1 MGEEELSTAWD
12 KTKKDARRQAAELA
26 VRGLVANGGF
36 GKFSSLATS
45 VSYCFI
51 ISFINTSVTFDF
63 QVQYR
68 AVTCYVSFP
77 DLFNKCS
84 KTKEFFI
91 YE

>member
-45 VSYCFI
+45 VSYL
-51 ISFINTSVTFDF
+51 ISQNKFHIFDF
-63 QVQYR
+63 IFLK
-68 AVTCYVSFP
+68 S
-77 DLFNKCS
+77 
-84 KTKEFFI
+84 
-91 YE
+91 

>member
-45 VSYCFI
+45 VCFSYFHDLITFI
-51 ISFINTSVTFDF
+51 LAFINFLSIFLKMKKKNLNTSFI
-63 QVQYR
+63 
-68 AVTCYVSFP
+68 
-77 DLFNKCS
+77 LFN
-84 KTKEFFI
+84 
-91 YE
+91 

>member
-45 VSYCFI
+45 VSLKIHVHC
-51 ISFINTSVTFDF
+51 TFE
-63 QVQYR
+63 
-68 AVTCYVSFP
+68 C
-77 DLFNKCS
+77 
-84 KTKEFFI
+84 
-91 YE
+91 

>member
-45 VSYCFI
+45 VCLIFFFHDLITFYLA
-51 ISFINTSVTFDF
+51 FINLSVF
-63 QVQYR
+63 
-68 AVTCYVSFP
+68 S
-77 DLFNKCS
+77 
-84 KTKEFFI
+84 
-91 YE
+91 

>member
-45 VSYCFI
+45 VCFSFFSLDFI
-51 ISFINTSVTFDF
+51 IFI
-63 QVQYR
+63 
-68 AVTCYVSFP
+68 
-77 DLFNKCS
+77 
-84 KTKEFFI
+84 
-91 YE
+91 

>member
-45 VSYCFI
+45 VSPCF
-51 ISFINTSVTFDF
+51 
-63 QVQYR
+63 
-68 AVTCYVSFP
+68 
-77 DLFNKCS
+77 LH
-84 KTKEFFI
+84 
-91 YE
+91 

>member
-45 VSYCFI
+45 VCF
-51 ISFINTSVTFDF
+51 
-63 QVQYR
+63 
-68 AVTCYVSFP
+68 
-77 DLFNKCS
+77 
-84 KTKEFFI
+84 FFAFFFFL
-91 YE
+91 